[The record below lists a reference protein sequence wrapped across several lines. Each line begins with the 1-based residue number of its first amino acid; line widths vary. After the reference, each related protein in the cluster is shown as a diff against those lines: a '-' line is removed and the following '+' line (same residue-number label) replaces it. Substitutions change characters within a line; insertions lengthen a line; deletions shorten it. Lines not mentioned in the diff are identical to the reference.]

1 MRISLRDAILRHLGP
16 KLGAALADPNVTEI
30 YSVEGDR
37 RVWLD
42 TRDRGRRPTEVR
54 LSGSQVAMVL
64 NSVATATGQRFGPEA
79 PMLAAELPDRLG
91 RIQGFRPPVSLEPVF
106 ILRKPAPAVIALDEL
121 ERSGF
126 VTHDAAERLRWALV
140 EHETL
145 LIVGGTGTGKT
156 TFLNS
161 LLGELAALCPD
172 ERIAVLEDTPELACS
187 SADRLSLRTSNG
199 IGLYDLLDSVLRAS
213 PHRIVVGEVRD
224 ASALPMLDAWNTG
237 HPGGLGTLHANSCEH
252 ALLRLATL
260 VQRAGV
266 PSQNSLIAATVALI
280 VRLEGSNAHGRR
292 VAEIAAVRGYDAA
305 ADSWLLHSLY
315 DTTVHE
321 RSGS

>member
-1 MRISLRDAILRHLGP
+1 VSR
-16 KLGAALADPNVTEI
+16 
-30 YSVEGDR
+30 
-37 RVWLD
+37 
-42 TRDRGRRPTEVR
+42 
-54 LSGSQVAMVL
+54 
-64 NSVATATGQRFGPEA
+64 EA
-79 PMLAAELPDRLG
+79 
-91 RIQGFRPPVSLEPVF
+91 VF
-106 ILRKPAPAVIALDEL
+106 ILRKPAPAVIPLDEL
-121 ERSGF
+121 KRSGF

-161 LLGELAALCPD
+161 LLAELAALCPD

-187 SADRLSLRTSNG
+187 SADRLSLRTHDG
-199 IGLYDLLDSVLRAS
+199 IGLYDLLDAVLRAS

-266 PSQNSLIAATVALI
+266 PSQNALIAATVALI
-280 VRLEGSNAHGRR
+280 VRLEGSNAQGRH
-292 VAEIAAVRGYDAA
+292 VAELAVVRGW
-305 ADSWLLHSLY
+305 DSAS
-315 DTTVHE
+315 E
-321 RSGS
+321 RWHLQPVYEHTLDGRSSP